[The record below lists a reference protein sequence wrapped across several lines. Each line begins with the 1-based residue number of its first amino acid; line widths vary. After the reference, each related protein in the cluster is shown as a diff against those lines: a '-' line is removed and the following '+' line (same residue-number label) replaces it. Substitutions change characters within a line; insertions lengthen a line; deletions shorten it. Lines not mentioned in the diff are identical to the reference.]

1 MLFRSIPGTV
11 GFLAKL
17 SVIQSVMDIGL
28 IWLAIVSVM
37 FSLIGAFY
45 YLRIIK
51 LMYFDEPV
59 QGVDVGGVA
68 ENRLLLSVNGLA
80 ILALGIAPQFLM
92 NACAEAIRQSLH
104 LA

>member
-1 MLFRSIPGTV
+1 MKKRI
-11 GFLAKL
+11 
-17 SVIQSVMDIGL
+17 
-28 IWLAIVSVM
+28 LAISVM

-59 QGVDVGGVA
+59 AGLEVAGVA
-68 ENRLLLSVNGLA
+68 DQRILLSLNGVA

-92 NACAEAIRQSLH
+92 NACIDAIRQSLQ
-104 LA
+104 LG